1 MALPVPQAPLVSS
14 NTGTANTATPAA
26 RRTTP
31 GRALSPG
38 DEQVN
43 RWIAEYVR
51 RRDAD
56 TNGEPT
62 GRRSDAVPLHELKAR
77 IAHHYCNLV
86 ESIARRF
93 NSSGEP
99 FEDLVQ
105 EGFLGLL
112 SALEHY
118 DHVKGV
124 KFSTYATHFI
134 AGSIRHCLRDRGKI
148 IKEPAWLHDLHGKIA
163 RTSDQLTQTLG
174 RPPHPAEIA
183 QTLNLTEESVE
194 EILASRQV
202 FQVAAFATADEGES
216 GMAGLVD
223 PEKIHSDKPQTLR
236 LPIEDRIVLEETAL
250 KLKKLEQDVLYEFF
264 YKDLNQTE
272 IAKKFGISC
281 NYVSHILKNST
292 KKLKKMM
299 GEVEVR
305 ERMNE
310 GETAS
315 VVDRATGLY
324 TQAHTLARFDEELSR
339 AARAAQS
346 VAALVIRLDG
356 LPALAGHKRDEVLT
370 HLAETVKKAIR
381 RRDIAGRFDDNSLLV
396 ILPQTGAQAHIVA
409 ERLQD
414 VLLASGAAIGQRFFP
429 RIGMAIFPEQGRAC
443 RDLLR
448 LARNEAEMPQDER
461 PQIAPTSSD

>member
-1 MALPVPQAPLVSS
+1 MAVPAPQAPPTIQ
-14 NTGTANTATPAA
+14 NTDASAQAKPALRRAVTARPS
-26 RRTTP
+26 
-31 GRALSPG
+31 SPG
-38 DEQVN
+38 DEQIN

-51 RRDAD
+51 RRDA
-56 TNGEPT
+56 GEASEGT
-62 GRRSDAVPLHELKAR
+62 GRRSDALPLHELKAR

-93 NSSGEP
+93 SSSGEP

-124 KFSTYATHFI
+124 KFSTYATHFV

-148 IKEPAWLHDLHGKIA
+148 IKEPAWLHDLHGKIS
-163 RTSDQLTQTLG
+163 RTADQLTQTLG
-174 RPPHPAEIA
+174 RPPHAGEIA

-202 FQVAAFATADEGES
+202 FQVAAFATADEGEG

-223 PEKIHSDKPQTLR
+223 PEKIHSNKPQTLR

-250 KLKKLEQDVLYEFF
+250 KLKKLEQEVLYEFF

-305 ERMNE
+305 ERISE
-310 GETAS
+310 GDNGS
-315 VVDRATGLY
+315 VIDRATGLY
-324 TQAHTLARFDEELSR
+324 TQEHTLARFNEEISR

-356 LPALAGHKRDEVLT
+356 LPVLAGHKRDEVLT
-370 HLAETVKKAIR
+370 HLAEAVKKSIR
-381 RRDIAGRFDDNSLLV
+381 RRDIAGRFEENSLLV
-396 ILPQTGAQAHIVA
+396 ILPQTGPQAHVVA

-429 RIGMAIFPEQGRAC
+429 RIGMAVFPEQGRAG
-443 RDLLR
+443 RDLLH
-448 LARNEAEMPQDER
+448 LARTEAEMPVDER
-461 PQIAPTSSD
+461 LTIAE